1 MDGKSNWIVFH
12 VNNFFYSISKSLI
25 IILWISFVDAGI
37 VKFLLFFK
45 KTFLEILI
53 QFRTVKEVFTGTAYT
68 DIALA

>member
-1 MDGKSNWIVFH
+1 
-12 VNNFFYSISKSLI
+12 
-25 IILWISFVDAGI
+25 LWISFEDAGI
-37 VKFLLFFK
+37 GKFLLFLK